1 MSCWKLGGFESVNFR
16 PSQMQK
22 ISREPLADAV
32 RMVKKNGCCG
42 KACEGC
48 AGTLYCPAISGLFQK
63 WGDNMKKLLGAA
75 LAAATMLATPV
86 AAQAPIAGTTDAD
99 PAIWVVKDSD
109 TTIYLF
115 GTVHILKP
123 GLSWFDEAVRTAFDA
138 SDELVLEMIE
148 PDQAAMQT
156 LMTTKGI
163 DPDGPPLSEK
173 LAEPARAKYIKAM
186 GDLGVPYQAFEA
198 MKPWMAAI
206 TLAVMPLGKY
216 GYDLNSGAEKILT
229 RAATQAGK
237 KLGQLESAEQQLG
250 FFDSLPEEQQIA
262 FLNATV
268 DEIPTLGESMEKMD
282 RAWAKG
288 DPAGLAM
295 LMNESMQETPELTKI
310 LLTDR
315 NARWADWIDKR
326 MDQPGTVFI
335 AVGAGHLAGKGS
347 VQDQLK
353 AYRIRAKRIKY

>member
-1 MSCWKLGGFESVNFR
+1 
-16 PSQMQK
+16 
-22 ISREPLADAV
+22 
-32 RMVKKNGCCG
+32 
-42 KACEGC
+42 
-48 AGTLYCPAISGLFQK
+48 
-63 WGDNMKKLLGAA
+63 MKKLFGAM
-75 LAAATMLATPV
+75 LAAVALLAAPV
-86 AAQAPIAGTTDAD
+86 AAQRPVAGTTDAD
-99 PAIWVVKDSD
+99 PAIWVVKDAD

-123 GLSWFDEAVRTAFDA
+123 GLTWFDEAVKTAFDA

-148 PDQAAMQT
+148 PDQDAMQK
-156 LMTTKGI
+156 LMTSKGI
-163 DPDGPPLSEK
+163 DPDGPPLSQK
-173 LAEPARAKYIKAM
+173 LSEPARARYIKAM
-186 GDLGVPYQAFEA
+186 EDLGVPYQAFEG

-206 TLAVMPLGKY
+206 TLAVMPLGKF
-216 GYDLNSGAEKILT
+216 GYDLNSGVEKVLT

-237 KLGQLESAEQQLG
+237 RLDQLESAEQQLG
-250 FFDSLPEEQQIA
+250 FFDSLPEDQQIA

-288 DPAGLAM
+288 DPAGLAA
-295 LMNESMQETPELTKI
+295 LMNESMRKTPQLNRI

-315 NARWADWIDKR
+315 NARWAAWIDKR
-326 MDQPGTVFI
+326 MDRPGTVFI

-353 AYRIRAKRIKY
+353 AFRIKAKRIRY